1 MRCEL
6 LASIRCLLERDNN
19 HALDNRLVLE
29 IVTAGGWLML
39 PILTCSVVAMAI
51 VVERLW
57 SLQETKVVPTALVNQ
72 ARRLL
77 AHDRISDST
86 LGELQRHSPLGRI
99 LAAAIAHRN
108 QSRESIKNAIQEVG
122 SHVAHEL
129 QRFLNAL
136 GTIATVTP
144 LLGLLGT
151 VLGMIQVFTRI
162 TSAGVGNP
170 TELAGGISQ
179 ALITTAAGLGVA
191 IPALMMYRYFKG
203 RIEGLIVEMERESLK
218 LVDAIKP
225 ATDAG

>member
-1 MRCEL
+1 M
-6 LASIRCLLERDNN
+6 
-19 HALDNRLVLE
+19 LE

-51 VVERLW
+51 VAERLW
-57 SLQETKVVPTALVNQ
+57 SLRTDKVVPTTLVNQ

-77 AHDRISDST
+77 AQDRISDDK
-86 LGELQRHSPLGRI
+86 LGELKRHSPLGRV
-99 LAAAIAHRN
+99 LAAGIAHRN
-108 QSRESIKNAIQEVG
+108 QSRESMKNAVEEVG

-151 VLGMIQVFTRI
+151 VIGMIQVFTRI

-203 RIEGLIVEMERESLK
+203 RVEGLIVGMEHESLK
-218 LVDAIKP
+218 LIDSIKP
-225 ATDAG
+225 ASDARAG

>member
-1 MRCEL
+1 MF
-6 LASIRCLLERDNN
+6 
-19 HALDNRLVLE
+19 E

-39 PILTCSVVAMAI
+39 PILTCSVVTMAI
-51 VVERLW
+51 VAERFW
-57 SLQETKVVPTALVNQ
+57 SLREDKVVPITLVNQ

-77 AHDRISDST
+77 AHDKISDD
-86 LGELQRHSPLGRI
+86 ELVRLKRHSPLGRI
-99 LAAAIAHRN
+99 LATGITHRS
-108 QSRESIKNAIQEVG
+108 QSRESIKNAVEEVG

-179 ALITTAAGLGVA
+179 ALITTAAGLGVG
-191 IPALMMYRYFKG
+191 ICALLMYRYFKG
-203 RIEGLIVEMERESLK
+203 RVEGLIVGMERESLK
-218 LVDAIKP
+218 LIDSIRPVSGAQ
-225 ATDAG
+225 AA

>member
-1 MRCEL
+1 
-6 LASIRCLLERDNN
+6 
-19 HALDNRLVLE
+19 
-29 IVTAGGWLML
+29 ML

-51 VVERLW
+51 IAERLW
-57 SLQETKVVPTALVNQ
+57 SLRQDRVVPGTLVNQ

-77 AHDRISDST
+77 AHDRISDDKI
-86 LGELQRHSPLGRI
+86 GELKRHSPLGRI
-99 LAAAIAHRN
+99 LAAGIAHRN
-108 QSRESIKNAIQEVG
+108 QSRESIKNAVEEVG

-151 VLGMIQVFTRI
+151 VIGMIQVFTRI

-179 ALITTAAGLGVA
+179 ALITTAAGLGVG
-191 IPALMMYRYFKG
+191 ISALLMYRYFKG
-203 RIEGLIVEMERESLK
+203 RVEGLIVGMERESLK
-218 LVDAIKP
+218 LIDSIRPVSDGQSA
-225 ATDAG
+225 

>member
-1 MRCEL
+1 
-6 LASIRCLLERDNN
+6 
-19 HALDNRLVLE
+19 
-29 IVTAGGWLML
+29 ML
-39 PILTCSVVAMAI
+39 PILICSVAAMAI
-51 VVERLW
+51 IAERLW
-57 SLQETKVVPTALVNQ
+57 SLRESRVVPGALVNQ

-77 AHDRISDST
+77 AHDRISDHS
-86 LGELQRHSPLGRI
+86 LVELKQHSPLGRV
-99 LAAAIAHRN
+99 LAVGIVHRD
-108 QSRESIKNAIQEVG
+108 QSRESIKNAVEEVG

-151 VLGMIQVFTRI
+151 VIGMIQVFTRI

-179 ALITTAAGLGVA
+179 ALITTAAGLAVA

-203 RIEGLIVEMERESLK
+203 RVEGLIVGMERESMK
-218 LVDAIKP
+218 LIDAIRP
-225 ATDAG
+225 AGGEGGAR

>member
-1 MRCEL
+1 
-6 LASIRCLLERDNN
+6 
-19 HALDNRLVLE
+19 
-29 IVTAGGWLML
+29 ML
-39 PILTCSVVAMAI
+39 PILVCSIVAMAI
-51 VVERLW
+51 VAERLW
-57 SLQETKVVPTALVNQ
+57 SLRENRVLPNTLVNQ

-77 AHDRISDST
+77 AQDRISDDT
-86 LGELQRHSPLGRI
+86 LGELRRNSPLGRI
-99 LAAAIAHRN
+99 LATGIAHRN
-108 QSRESIKNAIQEVG
+108 QSRESIKNAIEEVG

-151 VLGMIQVFTRI
+151 VIGMIQVFTRI

-203 RIEGLIVEMERESLK
+203 RVEGLIVCMERESLK
-218 LVDAIKP
+218 LVDSIRP
-225 ATDAG
+225 ATDTRGAQ

>member
-1 MRCEL
+1 
-6 LASIRCLLERDNN
+6 
-19 HALDNRLVLE
+19 
-29 IVTAGGWLML
+29 ML
-39 PILTCSVVAMAI
+39 PILICSVAAMAI

-57 SLQETKVVPTALVNQ
+57 SLRKSKVVPTTLVNQ

-77 AHDRISDST
+77 AHDTISDDK
-86 LGELQRHSPLGRI
+86 LVELKQHSPLGRI
-99 LAAAIAHRN
+99 LATGLVHRN
-108 QSRESIKNAIQEVG
+108 QSRESIKNAVEEVG

-151 VLGMIQVFTRI
+151 VIGMIQVFTRI

-203 RIEGLIVEMERESLK
+203 RVEGLIVGMERESLE
-218 LVDAIKP
+218 LIDSIRPTSDVR
-225 ATDAG
+225 GS

>member
-1 MRCEL
+1 
-6 LASIRCLLERDNN
+6 
-19 HALDNRLVLE
+19 
-29 IVTAGGWLML
+29 ML
-39 PILTCSVVAMAI
+39 PIVICSIVAMAI
-51 VVERLW
+51 VAERFW
-57 SLQETKVVPTALVNQ
+57 SLRENRVVPASLVNQ

-77 AHDRISDST
+77 SHDRIPDDSI
-86 LGELQRHSPLGRI
+86 GELQRHSPLGRI
-99 LAAAIAHRN
+99 LAVGIAHRN
-108 QSRESIKNAIQEVG
+108 QSRESIKGAIEEVG

-179 ALITTAAGLGVA
+179 ALITTAAGLAVA

-203 RIEGLIVEMERESLK
+203 RVEGLIVGMERESLK
-218 LVDAIKP
+218 LIDSIRPSSEVHGHALSSGD
-225 ATDAG
+225 TRSL

>member
-1 MRCEL
+1 
-6 LASIRCLLERDNN
+6 
-19 HALDNRLVLE
+19 
-29 IVTAGGWLML
+29 ML

-51 VVERLW
+51 VAERLW
-57 SLQETKVVPTALVNQ
+57 SLRTDKVVPTTLVNQ

-77 AHDRISDST
+77 AQDRISDDK
-86 LGELQRHSPLGRI
+86 LGELKRHSPLGRV
-99 LAAAIAHRN
+99 LAAGIAHRN
-108 QSRESIKNAIQEVG
+108 QSRESMKNAVEEVG

-151 VLGMIQVFTRI
+151 VIGMIQVFTRI

-203 RIEGLIVEMERESLK
+203 RVEGLIVGMEHESLK
-218 LVDAIKP
+218 LIDSIKP
-225 ATDAG
+225 ASDARAG

>member
-1 MRCEL
+1 M
-6 LASIRCLLERDNN
+6 
-19 HALDNRLVLE
+19 LE
-29 IVTAGGWLML
+29 IVTAGGLLML
-39 PILTCSVVAMAI
+39 PIVLCSIAAMAI
-51 VVERLW
+51 VAERLW
-57 SLQETKVVPTALVNQ
+57 SLRENKVVPTTLVNQ

-77 AHDRISDST
+77 ANERISDDNI
-86 LGELQRHSPLGRI
+86 GELQRHSPLGRI
-99 LAAAIAHRN
+99 LAVGIAHRN
-108 QSRESIKNAIQEVG
+108 QSRESIKSAVEEVG

-179 ALITTAAGLGVA
+179 ALITTAAGLAVA
-191 IPALMMYRYFKG
+191 IPALMMYRYFK
-203 RIEGLIVEMERESLK
+203 RRVEGLIVGMERESLK
-218 LVDAIKP
+218 LIESIRP
-225 ATDAG
+225 ASDVRGV

>member
-1 MRCEL
+1 
-6 LASIRCLLERDNN
+6 
-19 HALDNRLVLE
+19 VLE

-39 PILTCSVVAMAI
+39 PILICSVAAMAI
-51 VVERLW
+51 IAERLW
-57 SLQETKVVPTALVNQ
+57 SLRESRVVPGALVNQ

-77 AHDRISDST
+77 AHDRISDHS
-86 LGELQRHSPLGRI
+86 LVELKQHSPLGRV
-99 LAAAIAHRN
+99 LAVGIVHRD
-108 QSRESIKNAIQEVG
+108 QSRESIKNAVEEVG

-151 VLGMIQVFTRI
+151 VIGMIQVFTRI

-179 ALITTAAGLGVA
+179 ALITTAAGLAVA

-203 RIEGLIVEMERESLK
+203 RVEGLIVGMERESMK
-218 LVDAIKP
+218 LIDAIRP
-225 ATDAG
+225 AGGEGGAR

>member
-1 MRCEL
+1 M
-6 LASIRCLLERDNN
+6 
-19 HALDNRLVLE
+19 LE

-51 VVERLW
+51 VAERLW
-57 SLQETKVVPTALVNQ
+57 TLRQDKVVPLSLVNH

-77 AHDRISDST
+77 ADERIAEEK
-86 LGELQRHSPLGRI
+86 LGQLKRHSPLGRV
-99 LAAAIAHRN
+99 LAAGLVNRN
-108 QSRESIKNAIQEVG
+108 QSRESIRGAVEEVG

-151 VLGMIQVFTRI
+151 VIGMIQVFTRI

-170 TELAGGISQ
+170 AELAGGISQ
-179 ALITTAAGLGVA
+179 ALITTAAGLAVA
-191 IPALMMYRYFKG
+191 IPALMMYRYFKR
-203 RIEGLIVEMERESLK
+203 RIEGLIVGMERESLK
-218 LVDAIKP
+218 LIDSIELAS
-225 ATDAG
+225 ARSGA

>member
-1 MRCEL
+1 
-6 LASIRCLLERDNN
+6 
-19 HALDNRLVLE
+19 
-29 IVTAGGWLML
+29 ML
-39 PILTCSVVAMAI
+39 PILICSVAAMAI
-51 VVERLW
+51 IAERFW
-57 SLQETKVVPTALVNQ
+57 SLRESRVVPGTLVNQ

-77 AHDRISDST
+77 AHDRISDHS
-86 LGELQRHSPLGRI
+86 LVELKQHSPLGRV
-99 LAAAIAHRN
+99 LAVGIVHRD
-108 QSRESIKNAIQEVG
+108 QSRESIKNAVEEVG

-151 VLGMIQVFTRI
+151 VIGMIQVFTRI

-179 ALITTAAGLGVA
+179 ALITTAAGLAVA

-203 RIEGLIVEMERESLK
+203 RVEGLIVGMERESMK
-218 LVDAIKP
+218 LIDAIRP
-225 ATDAG
+225 AGGEGVVR

>member
-1 MRCEL
+1 
-6 LASIRCLLERDNN
+6 
-19 HALDNRLVLE
+19 
-29 IVTAGGWLML
+29 ML
-39 PILTCSVVAMAI
+39 PILICSVAAMAI
-51 VVERLW
+51 IAERLW
-57 SLQETKVVPTALVNQ
+57 SLRESRVVPGALVNQ

-77 AHDRISDST
+77 AHDRISDHS
-86 LGELQRHSPLGRI
+86 LVELKQNSPLGRV
-99 LAAAIAHRN
+99 LAVGIVHRD
-108 QSRESIKNAIQEVG
+108 QSRESIKNAVEEVG

-151 VLGMIQVFTRI
+151 VIGMIQVFTRI

-179 ALITTAAGLGVA
+179 ALITTAAGLAVA

-203 RIEGLIVEMERESLK
+203 RVEGLIVGMERESMK
-218 LVDAIKP
+218 LIDAIRP
-225 ATDAG
+225 AGGEGVAR